1 MTGLVARRII
11 VTLFPIVLGR
21 QIISIRYSK
30 RWLLYGLSVGLVFCP
45 GESLIK
51 THLAWVSA

>member
-1 MTGLVARRII
+1 MVARRII

-30 RWLLYGLSVGLVFCP
+30 RWLLYGLSVGLVSCP